1 MRRFVTAD
9 PLALGHDGAGE
20 GIASPRPGPT
30 MPQPTRCLF
39 VYPEF
44 RSNSFWNYRA
54 TCELVGAKYPA
65 PPLGMITVAAMLPE
79 DWEVRLVD
87 CNVARLD
94 PADIDWAD
102 LVFTGGMISQQ
113 PATLQVI
120 ARCKERGKT
129 VVVGGPDPTSS
140 PHVYEEADH
149 LVLGEAEI
157 TMPRWLQ
164 DHAAGAAQKVYA
176 CGDEK
181 AAMTESPI
189 PRFDLLDFGDYLHVG
204 VQFARGCP
212 FMCEF
217 CDIIEL
223 FGRVP
228 RLKTPAQMLR
238 ELDRLYELGYRGH
251 VDFVDDNFI
260 GNKRDVKVFLV
271 ALREWLEAHDWPF
284 EFSTEA
290 SVNLADDDKL
300 LGLMRDVGFSAIFVG
315 IESPDEE
322 TLKATQKLQ
331 NTRRSLSDSLHKIY
345 AHGIFVNTGY
355 IVGFDTER
363 GSVAQGILDLIE
375 ASAVPVNMVGLLFAL
390 PNTQLQRRLE
400 KEGRL
405 LDDFERVA
413 DADAS
418 DQCTAGLNFV
428 PRRPELDVLRDYQ
441 RVVAESYAPAAYF
454 ARVLRVGS
462 ALDCRHKKLK
472 LPLRS
477 VLRDLR
483 GFLRLTWRMGVRARY
498 RRHFWSTLARLVWRN
513 PRGLRYSVA
522 LMALYLHFGPF
533 RDFVVARLD
542 ELIARRRVRPSAGV
556 APAVTAS
563 ARVRGAG

>member
-1 MRRFVTAD
+1 MT
-9 PLALGHDGAGE
+9 H
-20 GIASPRPGPT
+20 
-30 MPQPTRCLF
+30 PTRCLF

-54 TCELVGAKYPA
+54 TCELVGASYPA
-65 PPLGMITVAAMLPE
+65 PPLGMITVAAMLPPE
-79 DWEVRLVD
+79 WEVRLVD
-87 CNVARLD
+87 CNVGALD
-94 PADIDWAD
+94 VADIDWAD
-102 LVFTGGMISQQ
+102 IVFTGGMISQQ
-113 PATLQVI
+113 PATLQLI
-120 ARCKERGKT
+120 AQLKARGKT

-140 PHVYEEADH
+140 PHVYAEADH
-149 LVLGEAEI
+149 LVLGEAEV
-157 TMPRWLQ
+157 TMPRWLA
-164 DHAAGAAQKVYA
+164 DVAAGTERKTYE

-189 PRFDLLDFGDYLHVG
+189 PRFDLLDFGNYLHIG

-238 ELDRLYELGYRGH
+238 ELDRLYEIGYRGH

-260 GNKRDVKVFLV
+260 GNKRDVKKFLV
-271 ALREWLEAHDWPF
+271 ELRVWLEQHKWPF

-290 SVNLADDDKL
+290 SVNLADDEKL
-300 LGLMRDVGFSAIFVG
+300 LQLMQDVGFSAIFVG

-331 NTRRSLSDSLHKIY
+331 NTHRSLSESLHKIY
-345 AHGIFVNTGY
+345 KHGIFVNTGY

-390 PNTQLQRRLE
+390 PNTQLQRRLAR
-400 KEGRL
+400 EGRL
-405 LDDFERVA
+405 VDDYELVA
-413 DADAS
+413 DADS
-418 DQCTAGLNFV
+418 GDQCTAGLNFITK
-428 PRRPELDVLRDYQ
+428 RPELDVLRDYQ
-441 RVVAESYAPAAYF
+441 RVIAESYAPAAYF
-454 ARVLRVGS
+454 ARVLRVGT
-462 ALDCRHKKLK
+462 ALDCSKKKLK
-472 LPLRS
+472 LPLKS
-477 VLRDLR
+477 VLKDLK
-483 GFLRLTWRMGVRARY
+483 GFVRLAWRMGIKKPY
-498 RRHFWSTLARLVWRN
+498 RGIFWRTLLKLVWRN

-522 LMALYLHFGPF
+522 MMALYLHFGEF
-533 RDFVVARLD
+533 KDFVVTRLD
-542 ELIARRRVRPSAGV
+542 ELITRRKLGVPAAVAAPPLALSRTESSA
-556 APAVTAS
+556 
-563 ARVRGAG
+563 